1 MNMRHALSVFSD
13 ILTLRDATYHALKR
27 SPGAPA
33 FIILMFLIV
42 TLLAGCGKWLGLPY
56 ELNRPT
62 LVDQIG
68 LASAAVEEFDEEV
81 VPDIEASI
89 ATLSSD
95 NLADALEEVAPPG
108 VLASPQALAEAA
120 NQAGLRTSQL
130 LDLVSAEVSIP
141 DALRSDLTGQAVSTR
156 VIDRLLAGTNL
167 DAEGLRGILA
177 RQRLDAL
184 PGAVAAEGGIVN
196 QLGAILL
203 SGITSSGDLRS
214 LVTELALSPERIR
227 DLIAGAGLSA
237 EELSR
242 IDERIEAVPDQVQ
255 DVLAIAREEA
265 VALQPPLGVTFSR
278 LITFLGDWLATPLH
292 VAVSYFPL
300 VLVALLAAKML
311 GGKGTIVQ
319 HVLGMALAIAP
330 AFLLFFTFTGDL
342 GPEATSF
349 EYALNVIGRV
359 LSLIAIA
366 WAVAILIKSLA
377 VAHEFSYWRAAGTL
391 ALAYGIL
398 YVAVPVLSF
407 LAGGYLLRG

>member
-1 MNMRHALSVFSD
+1 MKHALSIFSD

-33 FIILMFLIV
+33 FIILMFLTV

-56 ELNRPT
+56 ELGRTT
-62 LVDQIG
+62 LADQIS
-68 LASAAVEEFDEEV
+68 LASAAVEQFDEEV
-81 VPDIEASI
+81 VPDIQDSV

-95 NLADALEEVAPPG
+95 NLSDALEEVAPPG
-108 VLASPQALAEAA
+108 VLASPEALAEAA

-141 DALRSDLTGQAVSTR
+141 AALRSELSGQAMSVS
-156 VIDRLLAGTNL
+156 VVNRLLAGTNL
-167 DAEGLRGILA
+167 DAEELRGILA
-177 RQRLDAL
+177 RRRLDAL
-184 PGAVAAEGGIVN
+184 PGEVAAGGGIVN
-196 QLGAILL
+196 QLGGTLL
-203 SGITSSGDLRS
+203 SGITGSGGLQS
-214 LVTELALSPERIR
+214 LVTDLALSPERIR
-227 DLIAGAGLSA
+227 DLLAGAGLTG

-242 IDERIEAVPDQVQ
+242 INERIGAAPDQVQ
-255 DVLAIAREEA
+255 DVLAIVQEEA

-278 LITFLGDWLATPLH
+278 LIAFFGDWLATPLH

-319 HVLGMALAIAP
+319 HVLGMALAAAP
-330 AFLLFFTFTGDL
+330 AFLLFFTFTGNL
-342 GPEATSF
+342 GPEATTLQ
-349 EYALNVIGRV
+349 YALTVIGRI
-359 LSLIAIA
+359 LGLIAIA

-391 ALAYGIL
+391 ALTYAIL
-398 YVAVPVLSF
+398 YIAVPVLSF